1 MTTPDEPAW
10 TDEEIEERRNEPW
23 PVQPTVIDGIG
34 PVSQDPDAVEL
45 DDEEDA

>member
-10 TDEEIEERRNEPW
+10 TDEEIDARRNEIQAS
-23 PVQPTVIDGIG
+23 QPTVIDGIG